1 MCQSYSKIEKTIYSR
16 KSFFVVNLLLDHEV
30 YMHDGRDFINE
41 KKMFK
46 NKTKLNMTCSLFRR
60 VYILYTVNYIKDG
73 L

>member
-41 KKMFK
+41 KK
-46 NKTKLNMTCSLFRR
+46 N
-60 VYILYTVNYIKDG
+60 V
-73 L
+73 